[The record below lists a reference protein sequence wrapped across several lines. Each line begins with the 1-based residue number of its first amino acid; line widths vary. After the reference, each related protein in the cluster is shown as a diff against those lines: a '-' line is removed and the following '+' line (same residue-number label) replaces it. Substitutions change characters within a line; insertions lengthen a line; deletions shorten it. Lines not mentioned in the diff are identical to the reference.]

1 MKRQRKKTE
10 MKHQTDIEN
19 GGSFINFG
27 SSPTHNGYPGLPR
40 EKSFSPKN
48 RVSPTNDH
56 THPAIIKKE
65 KRKQKRRLKRSMSPT
80 SHHTE
85 KESNVKYVRESI
97 TPDRISNNN
106 GISRNNNGTSGS
118 TTSGSIR
125 TKFPGNQVSGI
136 PVAMK
141 PKSRE
146 SKRNRSLSFESNST
160 LKSKQNHHMVDME
173 LGKSSK
179 DRRKWEIPET
189 RNIEYDKKGSLRLPP
204 LSELRTA
211 KSA

>member
-1 MKRQRKKTE
+1 
-10 MKHQTDIEN
+10 MKHNKDIEN
-19 GGSFINFG
+19 GGGFVNFG
-27 SSPTHNGYPGLPR
+27 SSPTHNGHPGLPR
-40 EKSFSPKN
+40 QKSFSPKN

-65 KRKQKRRLKRSMSPT
+65 KRKQKRRLKRSMSQNSQYT
-80 SHHTE
+80 D
-85 KESNVKYVRESI
+85 KESSVKYVRESI
-97 TPDRISNNN
+97 TPDRLNNNN
-106 GISRNNNGTSGS
+106 GISRNKKTTSGS
-118 TTSGSIR
+118 TTTSGSMK
-125 TKFPGNQVSGI
+125 TQFPGNQVSGI

-160 LKSKQNHHMVDME
+160 LKSKRDHHAVDMNSS
-173 LGKSSK
+173 KSSK

-189 RNIEYDKKGSLRLPP
+189 RSIEYDKKGSLRLPP